1 MFNKEKQLNRGNK
14 DYRYLSARQL
24 MWRKFLHHR
33 IAVISAIILIFI
45 YIIIIFAGF
54 FAPYNM
60 REPHSEYLYSPPHRL
75 RFIDDAGNFSFRP
88 FVYKTEGYRDPETL
102 LFVYEDVKNIKYYI
116 KFFIHGEKYKLFGFY
131 ETDLHM
137 FGVEDGKIF
146 LLGTDHRGR
155 CLLSR
160 TLYGGQVSMTIP
172 LVGVFIIMF
181 LGSII
186 GTLSGIYGGWV
197 DNIIQ
202 RFIEILRIF
211 PQLALWMALAAAIP
225 PNWPSTFVYLGIVVV
240 LGFIGWPGLAREVR
254 GKVLVL
260 RESEFIAAARI
271 SGANTGRIIFKHLL
285 PNIASHIIVIGTLA
299 IPYLIIGESAL
310 SFLGLGIKPPMT
322 SWGLLLSQANKIQ
335 VLRLYPW
342 MLIPGLFI
350 IISVLC
356 FNYVGD
362 ALRDVIDPYA
372 K

>member
-60 REPHSEYLYSPPHRL
+60 SEPHSEYLYSPPHRL

-102 LFVYEDVKNIKYYI
+102 LFVYEDITNIKYYV
-116 KFFIHGEKYKLFGFY
+116 KFFIQGEKYKLFGFY

-137 FGVEDGKIF
+137 FGVE
-146 LLGTDHRGR
+146 
-155 CLLSR
+155 
-160 TLYGGQVSMTIP
+160 
-172 LVGVFIIMF
+172 FIIMF
-181 LGSII
+181 LGSTI
-186 GTLSGIYGGWV
+186 GTISGFYGGWV

-211 PQLALWMALAAAIP
+211 PRLALWMALAAAIP

-310 SFLGLGIKPPMT
+310 SFLGLGIKPPMI

-356 FNYVGD
+356 FNYVCD